1 MEDAIVRKIRKHLAS
16 PIDTEPAVVYL
27 LSETRKLID
36 RDRSRQE
43 LFALLMYCHWALH
56 VTLGKPGTTKAFLE
70 QVDRFIRRNISGYQD
85 DGTFTIVDE
94 QVLFRDFVYLDTFRK
109 ELNRFLRS
117 YDLPTGIC
125 GDNKQWSAFLSAY
138 ASVIEEGELTITG
151 NSNSLVAVQ
160 KVVFRKG
167 GDTRL
172 ADSHVSFVIRW
183 NIHLKDG
190 RICETQFEANST
202 QKMIAFNLHLIPSP
216 IQIQHQIALDRTE
229 IE

>member
-1 MEDAIVRKIRKHLAS
+1 MEDNIVRKIRSHLAS
-16 PIDTEPAVVYL
+16 PIDTEAAVVYL

-36 RDRSRQE
+36 RDRSKQG
-43 LFALLMYCHWALH
+43 LFALLMFCHWALH
-56 VTLGKPGTTKAFLE
+56 VTLTKPGTTKAFLE
-70 QVDRFIRRNISGYQD
+70 RVDKFILRNISGYQD
-85 DGTFTIVDE
+85 DGTFTLVDE
-94 QVLFRDFVYLDTFRK
+94 QALFREFVYLDTFRQ
-109 ELNRFLRS
+109 ELKRFLGS
-117 YDLPTGIC
+117 YGLPTGIC
-125 GDNKQWSAFLSAY
+125 DDNKQWSTFLSAY

-183 NIHLKDG
+183 NIHLRDG

-202 QKMIAFNLHLIPSP
+202 QKMIAFNLHLIQSP
-216 IQIQHQIALDRTE
+216 IQNQILLDATE
-229 IE
+229 VE